1 MMTLLKIGDRQT
13 MKTKITVLC
22 AQPKKSRNTYFNP
35 LWRLASKLLGVR
47 PVNPLKVEVTSAAVE
62 LVKLGLGGL
71 IPDEVTDGRIRAA
84 IEKREGLG
92 LLVCSAVTSA
102 LLSGDALE
110 KIKRIY

>member
-1 MMTLLKIGDRQT
+1 MFETMTLLKIGDRQP
-13 MKTKITVLC
+13 MKTKITFFC
-22 AQPKKSRNTYFNP
+22 AYLKNLRITYFNP

-71 IPDEVTDGRIRAA
+71 IPDEVTEGRIRAA
-84 IEKREGLG
+84 IEKSEGLG

-102 LLSGDALE
+102 LLSGDAL
-110 KIKRIY
+110 